1 MDFDRITHPLRLA
14 RGSHQPGSGKECAM
28 NVIADGAFN
37 DPRPAPVGLCAV
49 ADHHVGRVLLH
60 RRRQQQRKVLRD
72 RDGLGAAARLERLV
86 RPLLRGVNHSS
97 EEIHV
102 GDPQAGDQSRTR
114 TTDRKTPPSTQ
125 AALSSGVHNMNRNKM
140 DGKHWTNRG
149 SLVIG
154 KVLVGAA
161 GAVIS
166 LSLAAPA
173 GAAPVPQ
180 PATVPNFLAAVRA
193 AGITGTD
200 PAMLGDGYQVCWELW
215 NQHTPG
221 VQVAAGLVR
230 DHPQLTTDEAAH
242 FVLAAYDDLCP
253 VPGSYDY
260 WAYSTG

>member
-14 RGSHQPGSGKECAM
+14 SGSHQPGSGKGCAM

-49 ADHHVGRVLLH
+49 ADHHVGRALLH

-86 RPLLRGVNHSS
+86 RPLLRGANHSS

-102 GDPQAGDQSRTR
+102 GDPQAGDQPRTR
-114 TTDRKTPPSTQ
+114 TTDSKTQPGTN
-125 AALSSGVHNMNRNKM
+125 AALSSGVHDMNYSETNSKR
-140 DGKHWTNRG
+140 WTNKG

-154 KVLVGAA
+154 KVLVGAV

-166 LSLAAPA
+166 VGLAAPA
-173 GAAPVPQ
+173 GAAVPD
-180 PATVPNFLAAVRA
+180 FLGAVRA

-200 PAMLGDGYQVCWELW
+200 PAILEDGYSVCRRLW
-215 NQHTPG
+215 VRQLPG
-221 VQVAAGLVR
+221 TQVAAGLVQ
-230 DHPQLTTDEAAH
+230 DNPQLTTDQAGQ
-242 FVLAAYDDLCP
+242 FVLAAYQDLCP
-253 VPGSYDY
+253 VPGEYDY
-260 WAYSTG
+260 WAYSTS